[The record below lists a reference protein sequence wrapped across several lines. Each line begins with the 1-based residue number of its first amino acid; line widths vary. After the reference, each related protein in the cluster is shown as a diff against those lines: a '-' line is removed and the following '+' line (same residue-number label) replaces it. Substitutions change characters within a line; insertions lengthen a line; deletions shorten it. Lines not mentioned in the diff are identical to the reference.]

1 MLQGARFTG
10 SSIDLGFFGGAKTS
24 DISLSN
30 AFVKSMST
38 SASFLFLG
46 FLVVNGDPFSV
57 GGSSEPT
64 KQNIYFK
71 TEDSERST

>member
-10 SSIDLGFFGGAKTS
+10 SNMDLGFLGGAKTS

-38 SASFLFLG
+38 SASFLVLG

-64 KQNIYFK
+64 KQIIYST
-71 TEDSERST
+71 TEE